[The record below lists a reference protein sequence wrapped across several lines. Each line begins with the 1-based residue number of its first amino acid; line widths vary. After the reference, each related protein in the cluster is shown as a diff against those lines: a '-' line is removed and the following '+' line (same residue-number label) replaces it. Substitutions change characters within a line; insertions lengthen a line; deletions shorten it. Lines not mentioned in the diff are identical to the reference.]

1 MKPMK
6 NTKVIAFANN
16 KGGSGKSTTCAN
28 VGYSLSRCQKRTL
41 LIDGDMQLNLSL
53 SFFSEDE
60 VFEAANGDKNLF
72 SAVKD
77 EKDLTDCVIS
87 TKYENLDLIPSSTLM
102 SSIEYELYPKK
113 DRETVLKRCLKKLK
127 ESKKYDYILI
137 DSPPTLGGWVAN
149 ILSAA
154 DYLIIPVEASPW
166 GLVGLANMFEF
177 IEKIRQNSPGLKL
190 LGVAVTKADARKNY
204 LKQTLETLSET
215 DGINLFETVIRTDS
229 AVEWAQDNSCPVAAF
244 KPSSRA
250 AKEYMQLTE
259 EVIRNV
265 NR

>member
-1 MKPMK
+1 MKK
-6 NTKVIAFANN
+6 TKVIAFANN

-28 VGYSLSRCQKRTL
+28 VGYSLSLPNKRTL

-60 VFEAANGDKNLF
+60 VFEAAKGEKNLF
-72 SAVKD
+72 CAVKN
-77 EKDLTDCVIS
+77 ENDLSDCVIN
-87 TKYENLDLIPSSTLM
+87 TKYENLDLVPSSTLM
-102 SSIEYELYPKK
+102 SSIEYELFPKAN
-113 DRETVLKRCLKKLK
+113 REKILEKCLEKLK
-127 ESKKYDYILI
+127 NSGKYDYILI
-137 DSPPTLGGWVAN
+137 DSPPTLGGWAAN

-166 GLVGLANMFEF
+166 GLFGLANMFEF
-177 IEKIRQNSPGLKL
+177 VEKIKQNSPRLQL

-204 LKQTLETLSET
+204 LKQTLSTLSET

-250 AKEYMQLTE
+250 AKEYMKLTE